1 MARIC
6 LSLLFALFILSSVEG
21 QESDADRDTALREL
35 VLGLASDSRD
45 ARIET
50 IDRMARTS
58 DPRMEVVLEDFR
70 TGRLILHG
78 GSMVIIGGEGVYDED
93 YVEYIPLSDLL
104 TRDPIAGPDGKQIMV
119 PIHEVEKVAAS
130 RKERRLISRVRP
142 LLRLESKEPDVRLA
156 GVKKVGDSPDIRGA
170 RERLEIIAL
179 EDDVN
184 KIRHVAHESLALMQ
198 LHASRQSGSG
208 DSAIT
213 AINKLG
219 ELKSI
224 RALPR
229 LAEVLEEWPAGED
242 KAQVISSIQTT
253 IGIIRDHQRSV
264 KAVNNI
270 YQGLSLGSVLI
281 FMALGLAITFGL
293 MGVINMA
300 HGELMMIG
308 AYATYEM
315 QRFIMYLIDQ
325 GALTEKAFDYYYIL
339 ALPASFFAAALV
351 GYVIELLVIRHLYRR
366 PIESLLATW
375 GIGLILI
382 QLVRIQYGDNIGV
395 NAPSWAR
402 GGMEVAQDIVLPYG
416 RTYVIALCA
425 FSIMMIWALMNRT
438 RIGLLMRSTMQ
449 NRDMANSLGVNT
461 GRIDRFTFA
470 LGSGIAGI
478 AGYAWTL
485 IGGVTP
491 DMGQKNFIVDSFLI
505 VVTGGV
511 GNLAGVVCSGLGI
524 GITTKIIEPAEIGG
538 NPVGAIWAKVI
549 VLVLIVTFIQFK
561 PAGLFAPKG
570 RTADV

>member
-6 LSLLFALFILSSVEG
+6 IPLLIVLFILSPVEG
-21 QESDADRDTALREL
+21 QESDAARDAGLREL
-35 VLGLASDSRD
+35 IMGLASDSRD
-45 ARIET
+45 VRRET
-50 IDRMARTS
+50 IHRMAGTG
-58 DPRMEVVLEDFR
+58 DPRMELVLEDFR
-70 TGRLILHG
+70 TGRLILHD
-78 GSMVIIGGEGVYDED
+78 SKMVIIGGEVVYDED

-104 TRDPIAGPDGKQIMV
+104 TRDPIAGLDGKQTMT
-119 PIHEVEKVAAS
+119 PINEVEKVAAS

-156 GVKKVGDSPDIRGA
+156 GVKKIGDSPDISGA
-170 RERLEIIAL
+170 RERLERIAL
-179 EDDVN
+179 EDDVH

-198 LHASRQSGSG
+198 LHESRQSGSA
-208 DSAIT
+208 DNAIS

-219 ELKSI
+219 ELKTI

-229 LAEVLEEWPAGED
+229 LTEVLEEWPERED
-242 KAQVISSIQTT
+242 RTRVVSSIQAT
-253 IGIIRDHQRSV
+253 IGVIRDHQRSV
-264 KAVNNI
+264 KVVSNI

-308 AYATYEM
+308 AYATYEI
-315 QRFIMYLIDQ
+315 QRLFMHLIDQ
-325 GALTEKAFDYYYIL
+325 GVITQKAYDYYYVF
-339 ALPASFFAAALV
+339 ALPVSFLAAALV
-351 GYVIELLVIRHLYRR
+351 GYIIEILVIRHLYRR

-425 FSIMMIWALMNRT
+425 FSLVMIWALMNRT
-438 RIGLLMRSTMQ
+438 RMGLLMRSTMQ
-449 NRDMANSLGVNT
+449 NRDMSNSLGVNT

-470 LGSGIAGI
+470 LGSGIAGL

-511 GNLAGVVCSGLGI
+511 GNLAGVICSGLGI
-524 GITTKIIEPAEIGG
+524 GITTKIIEPTEIGG
-538 NPVGAIWAKVI
+538 NTVGAIWAKVI
-549 VLVLIVTFIQFK
+549 VLILIVTFIQFK